1 MNRTELLNI
10 KTKLFNN
17 LNVTA
22 KVHLSTKLVLPETYA
37 KKFQTNIKRMLTRYK
52 SSNMTKTV
60 SKLLE
65 MDKISLTFN
74 TTGTTIDKAKIMSKN
89 TKLFEI
95 QINAGLHQLSLSESD
110 FVSKFYPEYKNISNI
125 RATNNLRY
133 TTSLIDELKE
143 REETLFNA
151 IVESLDYNKIIYTV
165 YQYYLT
171 FLLRVSFI
179 QSKKLRYEI
188 PEYLLLSFQIL
199 IVDMLRNINFK
210 IDNNDKKAML
220 KLIIY
225 YVFFTQ
231 YSTESNSKI
240 MRLIKSTSENTVEP
254 QVFDKFYELVHPVIQ
269 NKEQRG
275 LDALSPMLEASNII
289 NIGYSALE
297 AVFDKLYGE
306 EILDSF
312 TNGMY
317 SFARTIMASED
328 ITLPRQLEAISSTL
342 KQKVFN
348 AKKYEQA

>member
-1 MNRTELLNI
+1 
-10 KTKLFNN
+10 
-17 LNVTA
+17 
-22 KVHLSTKLVLPETYA
+22 
-37 KKFQTNIKRMLTRYK
+37 
-52 SSNMTKTV
+52 
-60 SKLLE
+60 
-65 MDKISLTFN
+65 
-74 TTGTTIDKAKIMSKN
+74 
-89 TKLFEI
+89 
-95 QINAGLHQLSLSESD
+95 
-110 FVSKFYPEYKNISNI
+110 
-125 RATNNLRY
+125 
-133 TTSLIDELKE
+133 
-143 REETLFNA
+143 
-151 IVESLDYNKIIYTV
+151 
-165 YQYYLT
+165 
-171 FLLRVSFI
+171 
-179 QSKKLRYEI
+179 
-188 PEYLLLSFQIL
+188 
-199 IVDMLRNINFK
+199 MLRNINFK

-297 AVFDKLYGE
+297 AVFDKLYGK

-312 TNGMY
+312 TSGMY